1 MAFLDD
7 DYLLTNTTARQLFS
21 EIRDLPILD
30 PHNHASAQEIV
41 ENRHWKDLWE
51 VEGATDHYVWELMRR
66 RGVPEEKITG
76 AADNHEKWIALARV
90 FPELVGNPTYEWIHL
105 DLRRRLGIFEEICAE
120 TAERIWREGLEK
132 LAREE
137 MRPQAVLEAMQVETL
152 CTTDDPTTCLPYHEA
167 AAEAVR
173 YTAVLPTWRPD
184 KAMDPTRPAWRA
196 FLEALAEETGEDVA
210 LLSGL
215 EAALGKTHA
224 YFRSLGAVASDH
236 GCSTIWTG
244 PVPRTRAEEI
254 HRKAWD
260 GRPLSEEDRRDYQAY
275 LLRFF
280 GELNRDAGLVMQFHV
295 GAVRDYRRKLWEELG
310 PDSGG
315 DISTQQVDFARGLHW
330 FLNEFDGALKIVLYC
345 LDPTHLP
352 TIATIARA
360 FPNVFVGAA
369 WWFNDSPLGMEQQ
382 LKYLATVDLL
392 YNHAGMVTDSRKIL
406 SFGSRTEMF
415 RRVLCRVLGEM
426 VEAGQAPLRRAE
438 ELARRL
444 AYDRP
449 YELFFA

>member
-1 MAFLDD
+1 MAFLDEH
-7 DYLLTNTTARQLFS
+7 YLLTTPTSRELFA

-30 PHNHASAQEIV
+30 PHNHASAREIV
-41 ENRHWKDLWE
+41 ENRPWSDLWE

-66 RGVPEEKITG
+66 RGIPEEKITG
-76 AADNHEKWIALARV
+76 TASNHDKWLALARV
-90 FPELVGNPTYEWIHL
+90 FPEFIGNPTYEWVHL
-105 DLRRRLGIFEEICAE
+105 DLRRRLGIFDEICAE
-120 TAERIWREGLEK
+120 TAEDIWCKSLEK
-132 LAREE
+132 LAGDDL
-137 MRPQAVLEAMQVETL
+137 RPQAVLESMQVETL
-152 CTTDDPTTCLPYHEA
+152 CTTDDPTLRLPYHET

-184 KAMDPTRPAWRA
+184 KAMDPTQPAWRS
-196 FLEALAEETGEDVA
+196 FVEGLAEETGETPEA
-210 LLSGL
+210 LGGL
-215 EAALGKTHA
+215 EAALAKTHA
-224 YFRSLGAVASDH
+224 YFRRLGAVASDH
-236 GCSTIWTG
+236 GFSTIWTG
-244 PVPRTRAEEI
+244 PVARTRAEEI
-254 HRKAWD
+254 YRRAWE
-260 GRPLSEEDRRDYQAY
+260 GESLSLLDRRDFQAY
-275 LLRFF
+275 LLRLF
-280 GELNRDAGLVMQFHV
+280 GEWNRDAGLVMQLHV
-295 GAVRDYRRKLWEELG
+295 GAVRDYRHKLWKELG

-315 DISTQQVDFARGLHW
+315 DISTQQVDFAEGLRW
-330 FLNEFDGALKIVLYC
+330 FLNEFDGTLKIVLYC

-352 TIATIARA
+352 TVATIARA

-426 VEAGQAPLRRAE
+426 VEAGQVPLRRAM